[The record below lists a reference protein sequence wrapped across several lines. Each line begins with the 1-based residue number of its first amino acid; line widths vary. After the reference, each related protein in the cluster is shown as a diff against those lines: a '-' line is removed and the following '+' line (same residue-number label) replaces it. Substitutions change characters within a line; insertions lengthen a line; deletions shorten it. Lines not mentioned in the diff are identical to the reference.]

1 MLATT
6 EIRQE
11 IIVSGIPGGPLL
23 ILFEIKCSF
32 HSSAISLGS
41 LCKRTVKQIRRQ
53 STKTFYYRLI
63 K

>member
-11 IIVSGIPGGPLL
+11 IIASGIPGGPLL

-41 LCKRTVKQIRRQ
+41 LCKRAVKQIRRQ
-53 STKTFYYRLI
+53 STI
-63 K
+63 S